1 MLTPRSPRS
10 FRRAAARH
18 SSRRLAQQPERK
30 ETGTTP
36 AARPLTTQCLRSLLV
51 ARTAWLI
58 LLCALSFSSA
68 IFFILELDTPI
79 DGFIYVSSE
88 PLRDAL
94 RHIDAS

>member
-1 MLTPRSPRS
+1 M
-10 FRRAAARH
+10 
-18 SSRRLAQQPERK
+18 
-30 ETGTTP
+30 
-36 AARPLTTQCLRSLLV
+36 
-51 ARTAWLI
+51 TAWLLIVFAVFGLIAPRNVLVYVTI